1 MSLSLPTLGVDPGSL
16 AGAAV
21 LLAADGDTVLEY
33 WAWTQLKRKG
43 QRPVFRVR
51 TRRHHYDLSRLWN
64 VGAFVSGQVSASWEI
79 PLQLV
84 IEGLYIPSNEERKKR
99 GQKRQNIQDLQA
111 LIESVGEFR
120 AGLGWDSPIPELRP
134 PARVWRPETAGIPA
148 ATPRKK
154 AKALAIKQARLLL
167 TWPEHTTTLTPTE
180 QATVAEAGLI
190 ARHGVRQRKFHPK
203 LREFFVPEKARV

>member
-1 MSLSLPTLGVDPGSL
+1 MGVVVTPSLCALGVDPGSL
-16 AGAAV
+16 DGAAV
-21 LLAADGDTVLEY
+21 LLAGDGDTVLEY

-43 QRPVFRVR
+43 QRPVFRVTYTNYVFEER
-51 TRRHHYDLSRLWN
+51 VLWE
-64 VGAFVSGQVSASWEI
+64 VAAEI
-79 PLQLV
+79 ATHVDPCQLV
-84 IEGLYIPSNEERKKR
+84 IEGLYVPSNEERKKR

-148 ATPRKK
+148 GTPRKK
-154 AKALAIKQARLLL
+154 AKALAITQARLLL
-167 TWPEHTTTLTPTE
+167 TWPEHTTTLTRTE
-180 QATVAEAGLI
+180 QATVAEAALI

-203 LREFFVPEKARV
+203 LREFFVPEKARA